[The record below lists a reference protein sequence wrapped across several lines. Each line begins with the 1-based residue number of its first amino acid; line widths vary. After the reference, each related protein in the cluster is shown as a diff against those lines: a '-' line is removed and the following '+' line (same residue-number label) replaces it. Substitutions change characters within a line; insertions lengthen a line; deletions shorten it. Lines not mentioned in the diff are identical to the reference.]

1 MLKIPQQATLKKS
14 TLAIPTCE
22 SKSLFQ
28 VAEKVLEQDIIVRTL
43 ALEPRRD
50 IGHAVRGKQRKIK

>member
-1 MLKIPQQATLKKS
+1 MLKTPQQAISKKS

-28 VAEKVLEQDIIVRTL
+28 VAEKVLEPDTIVRTL
-43 ALEPRRD
+43 DRD
-50 IGHAVRGKQRKIK
+50 